1 MSMSERCLLGAFRV
15 AITSQAVGLPLVC
28 PLYTPCIPPVSNTL
42 ACGLA
47 LALATSQARNRH
59 YPYPSLLAELMRRGY
74 TPEELKQVAGLNLL
88 RVFREVEKVSA
99 RLRREN
105 P

>member
-1 MSMSERCLLGAFRV
+1 MPFGCLSGRNH
-15 AITSQAVGLPLVC
+15 LPSSWL
-28 PLYTPCIPPVSNTL
+28 TPCIPPVYLLYAPCMPLISNTL
-42 ACGLA
+42 GCGLA
-47 LALATSQARNRH
+47 LAFATSQARNRH

-74 TPEELKQVAGLNLL
+74 TPEEIKQVAGLNLL

>member
-1 MSMSERCLLGAFRV
+1 
-15 AITSQAVGLPLVC
+15 
-28 PLYTPCIPPVSNTL
+28 
-42 ACGLA
+42 
-47 LALATSQARNRH
+47 
-59 YPYPSLLAELMRRGY
+59 MRRSY